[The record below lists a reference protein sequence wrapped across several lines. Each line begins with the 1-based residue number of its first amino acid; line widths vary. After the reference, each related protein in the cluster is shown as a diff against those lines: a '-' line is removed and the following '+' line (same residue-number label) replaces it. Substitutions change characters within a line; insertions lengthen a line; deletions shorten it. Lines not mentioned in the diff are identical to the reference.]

1 MIKIGDKVR
10 FLNAVGGG
18 KVVGFQDKNIVL
30 VEEEDGFETPV
41 LANEIVVVEAGDDM
55 AKAMS
60 KEEKKKSAGTTTQS
74 LHAAMNQGLDDEDEA
89 EIKTSASARPSAGS
103 EDEAP
108 YFTDDLDSADGEK
121 INISLA
127 FMPVTEDKLQNTDF
141 DLYLINDDNYF
152 VSFFI
157 STKDDSSFENE
168 EERWVLRE
176 QGTIEPHTRLLLN
189 RITNGH
195 AGDWERINVQ
205 AIAFKDKHSFVQKP
219 AFNANLHLSPTRLY
233 KQNAFTA
240 NDYFDRNALVLAVVK
255 DDRQAAPTAISA
267 ETIEEA
273 IVTKSVEKAPALK
286 TRIEKKEKK
295 DDILEIDL
303 HIDKLLTTPE
313 ECSDFV
319 MQHSDHGGA
328 DRVLEVAGGK
338 DTFQLAWQC
347 ARPNAIVTIV
357 ALYDE
362 PQLLPLPQMYGKNL
376 TFKTGGVDGCDCEEI
391 LQLIKEGKID
401 TTPLITHR
409 FPLTRIA
416 EAYELFEQKRDGVIK
431 VAITQ

>member
-205 AIAFKDKHSFVQKP
+205 AIAFKDKRSFVQKP
-219 AFNANLHLSPTRLY
+219 AFNASLHLSPTRLY

-273 IVTKSVEKAPALK
+273 IVTKPAEKTPALK

-303 HIDKLLTTPE
+303 HIDKLLDDTTG
-313 ECSDFV
+313 
-319 MQHSDHGGA
+319 MQPKDILDYQVSKFRQTMEAHKKEKGKRIVFIHGKGEGVLRKELWKRLTLEYPSCDKQDASFLRYGFGA
-328 DRVLEVAGGK
+328 
-338 DTFQLAWQC
+338 TM
-347 ARPNAIVTIV
+347 VTI
-357 ALYDE
+357 
-362 PQLLPLPQMYGKNL
+362 G
-376 TFKTGGVDGCDCEEI
+376 
-391 LQLIKEGKID
+391 
-401 TTPLITHR
+401 
-409 FPLTRIA
+409 
-416 EAYELFEQKRDGVIK
+416 
-431 VAITQ
+431 

>member
-205 AIAFKDKHSFVQKP
+205 AIAFKDKRSFVQKP
-219 AFNANLHLSPTRLY
+219 AFNASLHLSPTRLY

-267 ETIEEA
+267 ESIEEA
-273 IVTKSVEKAPALK
+273 IMTKPAEKAPALK

-303 HIDKLLTTPE
+303 HIDKLLDDTTG
-313 ECSDFV
+313 
-319 MQHSDHGGA
+319 MQPKDILDYQVSKFRQTMEAHKKEKGKRIVFIHGKGEDVLRKELWKRLTLEYPSCDKQDASFLRYGFGA
-328 DRVLEVAGGK
+328 
-338 DTFQLAWQC
+338 TM
-347 ARPNAIVTIV
+347 VTI
-357 ALYDE
+357 
-362 PQLLPLPQMYGKNL
+362 G
-376 TFKTGGVDGCDCEEI
+376 
-391 LQLIKEGKID
+391 
-401 TTPLITHR
+401 
-409 FPLTRIA
+409 
-416 EAYELFEQKRDGVIK
+416 
-431 VAITQ
+431 

>member
-89 EIKTSASARPSAGS
+89 EIKTSASARPSASS

-205 AIAFKDKHSFVQKP
+205 AIAFKDKRSFVQKP
-219 AFNANLHLSPTRLY
+219 AFNASLHLSPTRLY

-273 IVTKSVEKAPALK
+273 IVTKPAEKAPALK

-303 HIDKLLTTPE
+303 HIDKLLDDTTG
-313 ECSDFV
+313 
-319 MQHSDHGGA
+319 MQPKDILDYQVSKFRQTMEAHKKEKGKRIVFIHGKGEGVLRKELWKRLTLEYPSCDKQDASFLRYGFGA
-328 DRVLEVAGGK
+328 
-338 DTFQLAWQC
+338 TM
-347 ARPNAIVTIV
+347 VTI
-357 ALYDE
+357 
-362 PQLLPLPQMYGKNL
+362 G
-376 TFKTGGVDGCDCEEI
+376 
-391 LQLIKEGKID
+391 
-401 TTPLITHR
+401 
-409 FPLTRIA
+409 
-416 EAYELFEQKRDGVIK
+416 
-431 VAITQ
+431 

>member
-74 LHAAMNQGLDDEDEA
+74 LHAAMNQGLDDEDEP
-89 EIKTSASARPSAGS
+89 EIKTSTSARPSASS

-205 AIAFKDKHSFVQKP
+205 AIAFKDKRSFVQKP
-219 AFNANLHLSPTRLY
+219 AFNASLHLSPTRLY

-267 ETIEEA
+267 ESIEEA
-273 IVTKSVEKAPALK
+273 IVTKSVEKTPALK
-286 TRIEKKEKK
+286 SRIEKKEKK

-303 HIDKLLTTPE
+303 HIDKLLDDTTG
-313 ECSDFV
+313 
-319 MQHSDHGGA
+319 MQPKDILDYQVSKFRQTMEAHKKEKGKRIVFIHGKGEGVLRKELWKRLTLEYPSCDKQDASFLRYGFGA
-328 DRVLEVAGGK
+328 
-338 DTFQLAWQC
+338 TM
-347 ARPNAIVTIV
+347 VTI
-357 ALYDE
+357 
-362 PQLLPLPQMYGKNL
+362 G
-376 TFKTGGVDGCDCEEI
+376 
-391 LQLIKEGKID
+391 
-401 TTPLITHR
+401 
-409 FPLTRIA
+409 
-416 EAYELFEQKRDGVIK
+416 
-431 VAITQ
+431 

>member
-74 LHAAMNQGLDDEDEA
+74 LHAAMNQGLDDEDEP
-89 EIKTSASARPSAGS
+89 EIKASASAR
-103 EDEAP
+103 EVNNEEAP

-121 INISLA
+121 INLSLA
-127 FMPVTEDKLQNTDF
+127 FMPVSEDKLQNTDF

-205 AIAFKDKHSFVQKP
+205 AIAFKDKRSFVQKP
-219 AFNANLHLSPTRLY
+219 AFNASLHLSPTRLY

-273 IVTKSVEKAPALK
+273 TVTKPAEKAPALK

-303 HIDKLLTTPE
+303 HIDKLLDDTTG
-313 ECSDFV
+313 
-319 MQHSDHGGA
+319 MQPKDILDYQVSKFRQTMEAHKKEKGKRIVFIHGKGEGVLRKELWKRLTLEYPSCDKQDASFLRYGFGA
-328 DRVLEVAGGK
+328 
-338 DTFQLAWQC
+338 TM
-347 ARPNAIVTIV
+347 VTI
-357 ALYDE
+357 
-362 PQLLPLPQMYGKNL
+362 G
-376 TFKTGGVDGCDCEEI
+376 
-391 LQLIKEGKID
+391 
-401 TTPLITHR
+401 
-409 FPLTRIA
+409 
-416 EAYELFEQKRDGVIK
+416 
-431 VAITQ
+431 

>member
-205 AIAFKDKHSFVQKP
+205 AIAFKDKRSFVQKP
-219 AFNANLHLSPTRLY
+219 AFNASLHLSPTRLY
-233 KQNAFTA
+233 KQNAFTS

-273 IVTKSVEKAPALK
+273 IVTKSVEKNPALK

-303 HIDKLLTTPE
+303 HIDKLLDDTTG
-313 ECSDFV
+313 
-319 MQHSDHGGA
+319 MQPKDILDYQVSKFRQTMEAHKKEKGKRIVFIHGKGEGVLRKELWKRLTLEYPSCDKQDASFLRYGFGA
-328 DRVLEVAGGK
+328 
-338 DTFQLAWQC
+338 TM
-347 ARPNAIVTIV
+347 VTI
-357 ALYDE
+357 
-362 PQLLPLPQMYGKNL
+362 G
-376 TFKTGGVDGCDCEEI
+376 
-391 LQLIKEGKID
+391 
-401 TTPLITHR
+401 
-409 FPLTRIA
+409 
-416 EAYELFEQKRDGVIK
+416 
-431 VAITQ
+431 

>member
-127 FMPVTEDKLQNTDF
+127 FIPVTEDKLQNTDF

-205 AIAFKDKHSFVQKP
+205 AIVFKDKRSFVQKP
-219 AFNANLHLSPTRLY
+219 AFNASLHLSPTRLY

-267 ETIEEA
+267 ESIEEA
-273 IVTKSVEKAPALK
+273 IMTKPAEKAPALK

-303 HIDKLLTTPE
+303 HIDKLLDDTTG
-313 ECSDFV
+313 
-319 MQHSDHGGA
+319 MQPKDILDYQVSKFRQTMEAHKKEKGKRIVFIHGKGEGVLRKELWKRLTLEYPSCDKQDASFLRYGFGA
-328 DRVLEVAGGK
+328 
-338 DTFQLAWQC
+338 TM
-347 ARPNAIVTIV
+347 VTI
-357 ALYDE
+357 
-362 PQLLPLPQMYGKNL
+362 G
-376 TFKTGGVDGCDCEEI
+376 
-391 LQLIKEGKID
+391 
-401 TTPLITHR
+401 
-409 FPLTRIA
+409 
-416 EAYELFEQKRDGVIK
+416 
-431 VAITQ
+431 

>member
-205 AIAFKDKHSFVQKP
+205 AIAFKDKRSFVQKP

-303 HIDKLLTTPE
+303 HIDKLLDDTTG
-313 ECSDFV
+313 
-319 MQHSDHGGA
+319 MQPKDILDYQVSKFRQTMEAHKKEKGKRIVFIHGKGEGVLRKELWKRLTLEYPSCDKQDASFLRYGFGA
-328 DRVLEVAGGK
+328 
-338 DTFQLAWQC
+338 TM
-347 ARPNAIVTIV
+347 VTI
-357 ALYDE
+357 
-362 PQLLPLPQMYGKNL
+362 G
-376 TFKTGGVDGCDCEEI
+376 
-391 LQLIKEGKID
+391 
-401 TTPLITHR
+401 
-409 FPLTRIA
+409 
-416 EAYELFEQKRDGVIK
+416 
-431 VAITQ
+431 

>member
-89 EIKTSASARPSAGS
+89 EIKTSTNTRKT
-103 EDEAP
+103 DDDAP

-205 AIAFKDKHSFVQKP
+205 AIAFKDKRSFVQKP

-303 HIDKLLTTPE
+303 HIDKLLDDTTG
-313 ECSDFV
+313 
-319 MQHSDHGGA
+319 MQPKDILDYQVSKFRQTMEAHKKEKGKRIVFIHGKGEGVLRKELWKRLTLEYPSCDKQDASFLRYGFGA
-328 DRVLEVAGGK
+328 
-338 DTFQLAWQC
+338 TM
-347 ARPNAIVTIV
+347 VTI
-357 ALYDE
+357 
-362 PQLLPLPQMYGKNL
+362 G
-376 TFKTGGVDGCDCEEI
+376 
-391 LQLIKEGKID
+391 
-401 TTPLITHR
+401 
-409 FPLTRIA
+409 
-416 EAYELFEQKRDGVIK
+416 
-431 VAITQ
+431 

>member
-205 AIAFKDKHSFVQKP
+205 AIAFKDKRSFVQKP
-219 AFNANLHLSPTRLY
+219 AFNANMHLSPTRLY

-267 ETIEEA
+267 ESIEET
-273 IVTKSVEKAPALK
+273 IMTKPAEKAPAMK

-303 HIDKLLTTPE
+303 HIDKLLDDTTG
-313 ECSDFV
+313 
-319 MQHSDHGGA
+319 MQPKDILDYQVSKFRQTMEAHKKEKGKRIVFIHGKGEGVLRKELWKRLTLEYPSCDKQDASFLRYGFGA
-328 DRVLEVAGGK
+328 
-338 DTFQLAWQC
+338 TM
-347 ARPNAIVTIV
+347 VTI
-357 ALYDE
+357 
-362 PQLLPLPQMYGKNL
+362 G
-376 TFKTGGVDGCDCEEI
+376 
-391 LQLIKEGKID
+391 
-401 TTPLITHR
+401 
-409 FPLTRIA
+409 
-416 EAYELFEQKRDGVIK
+416 
-431 VAITQ
+431 

>member
-205 AIAFKDKHSFVQKP
+205 AIAFKDKRSFVQKP
-219 AFNANLHLSPTRLY
+219 AFNASLHLSPTRLY

-273 IVTKSVEKAPALK
+273 IMTKPAEKTPALK

-303 HIDKLLTTPE
+303 HIDKLLDDTTG
-313 ECSDFV
+313 
-319 MQHSDHGGA
+319 MQPKDILDYQVSKFRQTMEAHKKEKGKRIVFIHGKGEGVLRKELWKRLTLEYPSCDKQDASFLRYGFGA
-328 DRVLEVAGGK
+328 
-338 DTFQLAWQC
+338 TM
-347 ARPNAIVTIV
+347 VTI
-357 ALYDE
+357 
-362 PQLLPLPQMYGKNL
+362 G
-376 TFKTGGVDGCDCEEI
+376 
-391 LQLIKEGKID
+391 
-401 TTPLITHR
+401 
-409 FPLTRIA
+409 
-416 EAYELFEQKRDGVIK
+416 
-431 VAITQ
+431 

>member
-89 EIKTSASARPSAGS
+89 EIKTSANARPSAGS

-195 AGDWERINVQ
+195 AGDWERINMQ
-205 AIAFKDKHSFVQKP
+205 AIAFKDKRSFVQKP
-219 AFNANLHLSPTRLY
+219 AFNASLHLSPTRLY

-267 ETIEEA
+267 ESIEEA
-273 IVTKSVEKAPALK
+273 IVTKPAEKTPALK

-303 HIDKLLTTPE
+303 HIDKLLDDTTG
-313 ECSDFV
+313 
-319 MQHSDHGGA
+319 MQPKDILDYQVSKFRQTMEAHKKEKGKRIVFIHGKGEGVLRKELWKRLTLEYPSCDKQDASFLRYGFGA
-328 DRVLEVAGGK
+328 
-338 DTFQLAWQC
+338 TM
-347 ARPNAIVTIV
+347 VTI
-357 ALYDE
+357 
-362 PQLLPLPQMYGKNL
+362 G
-376 TFKTGGVDGCDCEEI
+376 
-391 LQLIKEGKID
+391 
-401 TTPLITHR
+401 
-409 FPLTRIA
+409 
-416 EAYELFEQKRDGVIK
+416 
-431 VAITQ
+431 

>member
-205 AIAFKDKHSFVQKP
+205 AIAFKDKRSFVQKP

-267 ETIEEA
+267 EIIEEA
-273 IVTKSVEKAPALK
+273 IMTKPVEKTPALK
-286 TRIEKKEKK
+286 SRIEKKEKK

-303 HIDKLLTTPE
+303 HIDKLLDDTTG
-313 ECSDFV
+313 
-319 MQHSDHGGA
+319 MQPKDILDYQVSKFRQTMEAHKKEKGKRIVFIHGKGEGMLRKELWKRLTLEYPSCDKQDASFLRYGFGA
-328 DRVLEVAGGK
+328 
-338 DTFQLAWQC
+338 TM
-347 ARPNAIVTIV
+347 VTI
-357 ALYDE
+357 
-362 PQLLPLPQMYGKNL
+362 G
-376 TFKTGGVDGCDCEEI
+376 
-391 LQLIKEGKID
+391 
-401 TTPLITHR
+401 
-409 FPLTRIA
+409 
-416 EAYELFEQKRDGVIK
+416 
-431 VAITQ
+431 

>member
-74 LHAAMNQGLDDEDEA
+74 LHAAMNQGLDDEDEP
-89 EIKTSASARPSAGS
+89 EIKTSTNTRKT
-103 EDEAP
+103 DDDAP

-205 AIAFKDKHSFVQKP
+205 TIAFKDKRSFVQKP
-219 AFNANLHLSPTRLY
+219 AFNASLHLSPTRLY

-255 DDRQAAPTAISA
+255 DDRQAAPTTISA
-267 ETIEEA
+267 ESIEEA
-273 IVTKSVEKAPALK
+273 IVTKSVEKTPALK

-303 HIDKLLTTPE
+303 HIDKLLDDTTG
-313 ECSDFV
+313 
-319 MQHSDHGGA
+319 MQPKDILDYQVSKFRQTMEAHKKEKGKRIVFIHGKGEGVLRKELWKRLTLEYPSCDKQDASFLRYGFGA
-328 DRVLEVAGGK
+328 
-338 DTFQLAWQC
+338 TM
-347 ARPNAIVTIV
+347 VTI
-357 ALYDE
+357 
-362 PQLLPLPQMYGKNL
+362 G
-376 TFKTGGVDGCDCEEI
+376 
-391 LQLIKEGKID
+391 
-401 TTPLITHR
+401 
-409 FPLTRIA
+409 
-416 EAYELFEQKRDGVIK
+416 
-431 VAITQ
+431 

>member
-55 AKAMS
+55 AKAMN

-89 EIKTSASARPSAGS
+89 EIKTSTSARPSAGS

-205 AIAFKDKHSFVQKP
+205 AIAFKDKRSFVQKP
-219 AFNANLHLSPTRLY
+219 AFNASLHLSPTRLY

-273 IVTKSVEKAPALK
+273 IMTKPAEKAPALK

-303 HIDKLLTTPE
+303 HIDKLLDDTTG
-313 ECSDFV
+313 
-319 MQHSDHGGA
+319 MQPKDILDYQVSKFRQTMEAHKKEKGKRIVFIHGKGEGVLRKELWKRLTLEYPSCDKQDASFLRYGFGA
-328 DRVLEVAGGK
+328 
-338 DTFQLAWQC
+338 TM
-347 ARPNAIVTIV
+347 VTI
-357 ALYDE
+357 
-362 PQLLPLPQMYGKNL
+362 G
-376 TFKTGGVDGCDCEEI
+376 
-391 LQLIKEGKID
+391 
-401 TTPLITHR
+401 
-409 FPLTRIA
+409 
-416 EAYELFEQKRDGVIK
+416 
-431 VAITQ
+431 

>member
-205 AIAFKDKHSFVQKP
+205 AIAFKDKRSFVQKP

-267 ETIEEA
+267 ESIEEA
-273 IVTKSVEKAPALK
+273 IMTKPAEKAPALK

-303 HIDKLLTTPE
+303 HIDKLLDDTTG
-313 ECSDFV
+313 
-319 MQHSDHGGA
+319 MQPKDILDYQVSKFRQTMEAHKKEKGKRIVFIHGKGEGVLRKELWKRLTLEYPSCDKQDASFLRYGFGA
-328 DRVLEVAGGK
+328 
-338 DTFQLAWQC
+338 TM
-347 ARPNAIVTIV
+347 VTI
-357 ALYDE
+357 E
-362 PQLLPLPQMYGKNL
+362 
-376 TFKTGGVDGCDCEEI
+376 
-391 LQLIKEGKID
+391 
-401 TTPLITHR
+401 
-409 FPLTRIA
+409 
-416 EAYELFEQKRDGVIK
+416 
-431 VAITQ
+431 

>member
-205 AIAFKDKHSFVQKP
+205 AIAFKDKRSFVQKP
-219 AFNANLHLSPTRLY
+219 AFNASLHLSPTRLY

-267 ETIEEA
+267 ESIEEA

-303 HIDKLLTTPE
+303 HIDKLLDDTTG
-313 ECSDFV
+313 
-319 MQHSDHGGA
+319 MQPKDILDYQVSKFRQTMEAHKKEKGKRIVFIHGKGEGVLRKELWKRLTLEYPSCDKQDASFLRYGFGA
-328 DRVLEVAGGK
+328 
-338 DTFQLAWQC
+338 TM
-347 ARPNAIVTIV
+347 VTI
-357 ALYDE
+357 
-362 PQLLPLPQMYGKNL
+362 G
-376 TFKTGGVDGCDCEEI
+376 
-391 LQLIKEGKID
+391 
-401 TTPLITHR
+401 
-409 FPLTRIA
+409 
-416 EAYELFEQKRDGVIK
+416 
-431 VAITQ
+431 

>member
-89 EIKTSASARPSAGS
+89 EIKTSASAR
-103 EDEAP
+103 ETDNNDAP

-205 AIAFKDKHSFVQKP
+205 AIAFKDKRSFVQKP
-219 AFNANLHLSPTRLY
+219 AFNASLHLSPTRLY

-267 ETIEEA
+267 ESIEEA
-273 IVTKSVEKAPALK
+273 IMTKPAEKTPALK

-303 HIDKLLTTPE
+303 HIDKLLDDTTG
-313 ECSDFV
+313 
-319 MQHSDHGGA
+319 MQPKDILDYQVSKFRQTMEAHKKEKGKRIVFIHGKGEGVLRKELWKRLTLEYPSCDKQDASFLRYGFGA
-328 DRVLEVAGGK
+328 
-338 DTFQLAWQC
+338 TM
-347 ARPNAIVTIV
+347 VTI
-357 ALYDE
+357 
-362 PQLLPLPQMYGKNL
+362 G
-376 TFKTGGVDGCDCEEI
+376 
-391 LQLIKEGKID
+391 
-401 TTPLITHR
+401 
-409 FPLTRIA
+409 
-416 EAYELFEQKRDGVIK
+416 
-431 VAITQ
+431 

>member
-41 LANEIVVVEAGDDM
+41 LVNEIVVVEAGDDM

-74 LHAAMNQGLDDEDEA
+74 LHAAMNQGLDDEDEP

-205 AIAFKDKHSFVQKP
+205 AIAFKDKRSFLQKP
-219 AFNANLHLSPTRLY
+219 AFNASLHLSPTRLY

-255 DDRQAAPTAISA
+255 DDRQAAPTTISA
-267 ETIEEA
+267 ESIEEA
-273 IVTKSVEKAPALK
+273 IMTKPAEKAPAQK

-303 HIDKLLTTPE
+303 HIDKLLDDTTG
-313 ECSDFV
+313 
-319 MQHSDHGGA
+319 MQPKDILDYQVSKFRQTMEAHKKEKGKRIVFIHGKGEGVLRKELWKRLTLEYPSCDKQDASFLRYGFGA
-328 DRVLEVAGGK
+328 
-338 DTFQLAWQC
+338 TM
-347 ARPNAIVTIV
+347 VTI
-357 ALYDE
+357 
-362 PQLLPLPQMYGKNL
+362 G
-376 TFKTGGVDGCDCEEI
+376 
-391 LQLIKEGKID
+391 
-401 TTPLITHR
+401 
-409 FPLTRIA
+409 
-416 EAYELFEQKRDGVIK
+416 
-431 VAITQ
+431 

>member
-205 AIAFKDKHSFVQKP
+205 AIAFKDKRSFVQKP
-219 AFNANLHLSPTRLY
+219 AFNASLHLSPTRLY

-255 DDRQAAPTAISA
+255 DDRQAAPTTISA

-273 IVTKSVEKAPALK
+273 IVTKPAEKTPALK

-303 HIDKLLTTPE
+303 HIDKLLDDTTG
-313 ECSDFV
+313 
-319 MQHSDHGGA
+319 MQPKDILDYQVSKFRQTMEAHKKEKGKRIVFIHGKGEGVLRKELWKRLTLEYPSCDKQDASFLRYGFGA
-328 DRVLEVAGGK
+328 
-338 DTFQLAWQC
+338 TM
-347 ARPNAIVTIV
+347 VTI
-357 ALYDE
+357 
-362 PQLLPLPQMYGKNL
+362 G
-376 TFKTGGVDGCDCEEI
+376 
-391 LQLIKEGKID
+391 
-401 TTPLITHR
+401 
-409 FPLTRIA
+409 
-416 EAYELFEQKRDGVIK
+416 
-431 VAITQ
+431 

>member
-205 AIAFKDKHSFVQKP
+205 AIAFKDKRSFVQKP

-255 DDRQAAPTAISA
+255 DDRQAAPTAISS
-267 ETIEEA
+267 ESIKEA
-273 IVTKSVEKAPALK
+273 IMTKPAEKAHALK

-303 HIDKLLTTPE
+303 HIDKLLDDTTG
-313 ECSDFV
+313 
-319 MQHSDHGGA
+319 MQPKDILDYQVSKFRQTMEAHKKEKGKRIVFIHGKGEGVLRKELWKRLTLEYPSCDKQDASFLRYGFGA
-328 DRVLEVAGGK
+328 
-338 DTFQLAWQC
+338 TM
-347 ARPNAIVTIV
+347 VTI
-357 ALYDE
+357 
-362 PQLLPLPQMYGKNL
+362 G
-376 TFKTGGVDGCDCEEI
+376 
-391 LQLIKEGKID
+391 
-401 TTPLITHR
+401 
-409 FPLTRIA
+409 
-416 EAYELFEQKRDGVIK
+416 
-431 VAITQ
+431 

>member
-168 EERWVLRE
+168 EERWVLRV
-176 QGTIEPHTRLLLN
+176 QGSI
-189 RITNGH
+189 
-195 AGDWERINVQ
+195 
-205 AIAFKDKHSFVQKP
+205 
-219 AFNANLHLSPTRLY
+219 
-233 KQNAFTA
+233 
-240 NDYFDRNALVLAVVK
+240 
-255 DDRQAAPTAISA
+255 
-267 ETIEEA
+267 
-273 IVTKSVEKAPALK
+273 
-286 TRIEKKEKK
+286 
-295 DDILEIDL
+295 
-303 HIDKLLTTPE
+303 
-313 ECSDFV
+313 
-319 MQHSDHGGA
+319 
-328 DRVLEVAGGK
+328 
-338 DTFQLAWQC
+338 
-347 ARPNAIVTIV
+347 
-357 ALYDE
+357 
-362 PQLLPLPQMYGKNL
+362 
-376 TFKTGGVDGCDCEEI
+376 
-391 LQLIKEGKID
+391 
-401 TTPLITHR
+401 
-409 FPLTRIA
+409 
-416 EAYELFEQKRDGVIK
+416 
-431 VAITQ
+431 

>member
-205 AIAFKDKHSFVQKP
+205 AIAFKDKRSFVQKP
-219 AFNANLHLSPTRLY
+219 AFNASLHLSPTRLY

-267 ETIEEA
+267 ESIEEA
-273 IVTKSVEKAPALK
+273 IMTKPAEKAPALK

-303 HIDKLLTTPE
+303 HIDKLLDDTTG
-313 ECSDFV
+313 
-319 MQHSDHGGA
+319 MQPKDILDYQVSKFRQTMEAHKKEKCKRIVFIHGKGEGVLRKELWKRLTLEYPSCDKQDASFLRYGFGA
-328 DRVLEVAGGK
+328 
-338 DTFQLAWQC
+338 TM
-347 ARPNAIVTIV
+347 VTI
-357 ALYDE
+357 
-362 PQLLPLPQMYGKNL
+362 G
-376 TFKTGGVDGCDCEEI
+376 
-391 LQLIKEGKID
+391 
-401 TTPLITHR
+401 
-409 FPLTRIA
+409 
-416 EAYELFEQKRDGVIK
+416 
-431 VAITQ
+431 

>member
-103 EDEAP
+103 EDDAP

-205 AIAFKDKHSFVQKP
+205 AIAFKDKRSFVQKP
-219 AFNANLHLSPTRLY
+219 AFNASLHLSPTRLY

-267 ETIEEA
+267 ESIEEA
-273 IVTKSVEKAPALK
+273 IMTKPAEKVPALK

-303 HIDKLLTTPE
+303 HIDKLLDDTTG
-313 ECSDFV
+313 
-319 MQHSDHGGA
+319 MQPKDILDYQVSKFRQTMEAHKKEKGKRIVFIHGKGEGVLRKELWKRLTLEYPSCDKQDASFLRYGFGA
-328 DRVLEVAGGK
+328 
-338 DTFQLAWQC
+338 TM
-347 ARPNAIVTIV
+347 VTI
-357 ALYDE
+357 
-362 PQLLPLPQMYGKNL
+362 G
-376 TFKTGGVDGCDCEEI
+376 
-391 LQLIKEGKID
+391 
-401 TTPLITHR
+401 
-409 FPLTRIA
+409 
-416 EAYELFEQKRDGVIK
+416 
-431 VAITQ
+431 

>member
-205 AIAFKDKHSFVQKP
+205 AIAFKDKRSFVQKP
-219 AFNANLHLSPTRLY
+219 AFNASLHLSPTRLY

-255 DDRQAAPTAISA
+255 NDRQAAPTAISA
-267 ETIEEA
+267 ESIEEA
-273 IVTKSVEKAPALK
+273 IMTKPAEKAPALK

-303 HIDKLLTTPE
+303 HIDKLLDDTTG
-313 ECSDFV
+313 
-319 MQHSDHGGA
+319 MQPKDILDYQVSKFRQTMEAHKKEKGKRIVFIHGKGEGVLRKELWKRLTLEYPSCDKQDASFLRYGFGA
-328 DRVLEVAGGK
+328 
-338 DTFQLAWQC
+338 TM
-347 ARPNAIVTIV
+347 VTI
-357 ALYDE
+357 
-362 PQLLPLPQMYGKNL
+362 G
-376 TFKTGGVDGCDCEEI
+376 
-391 LQLIKEGKID
+391 
-401 TTPLITHR
+401 
-409 FPLTRIA
+409 
-416 EAYELFEQKRDGVIK
+416 
-431 VAITQ
+431 

>member
-41 LANEIVVVEAGDDM
+41 LANEIVVVEAGDYM

-157 STKDDSSFENE
+157 STKDDLSFENE

-205 AIAFKDKHSFVQKP
+205 AIAFKDKRSFVQKP
-219 AFNANLHLSPTRLY
+219 AFNASLHLSPTRLY

-267 ETIEEA
+267 ESIEEA
-273 IVTKSVEKAPALK
+273 IMTKPAEKTPALK

-303 HIDKLLTTPE
+303 HIDKLLDDTTG
-313 ECSDFV
+313 
-319 MQHSDHGGA
+319 MQPKDILDYQVSKFRQTMEAHKKEKGKRIVFIHGKGEGVLRKELWKRLTLEYPSCDKQDASFLRYGFGA
-328 DRVLEVAGGK
+328 
-338 DTFQLAWQC
+338 TM
-347 ARPNAIVTIV
+347 VTI
-357 ALYDE
+357 
-362 PQLLPLPQMYGKNL
+362 G
-376 TFKTGGVDGCDCEEI
+376 
-391 LQLIKEGKID
+391 
-401 TTPLITHR
+401 
-409 FPLTRIA
+409 
-416 EAYELFEQKRDGVIK
+416 
-431 VAITQ
+431 

>member
-205 AIAFKDKHSFVQKP
+205 AIAFKDKRSFVQKP
-219 AFNANLHLSPTRLY
+219 AFNASLHLSPTRLY

-267 ETIEEA
+267 ESIEEA
-273 IVTKSVEKAPALK
+273 IMTKPAEKTPALK

-303 HIDKLLTTPE
+303 HIDKLLDDTTG
-313 ECSDFV
+313 
-319 MQHSDHGGA
+319 MQPKDILDYQVSKFRQTMEAHKKEKGKRIVFIHGKGEGVLRKELWKRLTLEYPSCDKQDASFLRYGFGA
-328 DRVLEVAGGK
+328 
-338 DTFQLAWQC
+338 TM
-347 ARPNAIVTIV
+347 VTI
-357 ALYDE
+357 
-362 PQLLPLPQMYGKNL
+362 G
-376 TFKTGGVDGCDCEEI
+376 
-391 LQLIKEGKID
+391 
-401 TTPLITHR
+401 
-409 FPLTRIA
+409 
-416 EAYELFEQKRDGVIK
+416 
-431 VAITQ
+431 

>member
-55 AKAMS
+55 AKAMN

-168 EERWVLRE
+168 EERWILRE

-205 AIAFKDKHSFVQKP
+205 AIAFKDKRSFVQKP
-219 AFNANLHLSPTRLY
+219 AFNASLHLSPTRLY

-267 ETIEEA
+267 ESIEEA
-273 IVTKSVEKAPALK
+273 IMTKPAEKTPALK
-286 TRIEKKEKK
+286 SRIEKKEKK

-303 HIDKLLTTPE
+303 HIDKLLDDTTG
-313 ECSDFV
+313 
-319 MQHSDHGGA
+319 MQPKDILDYQVSKFRQTMEAHKKEKGKRIVFIHGKGEGVLRKELWKRLTLEYPSCDKQDASFLRYGFGA
-328 DRVLEVAGGK
+328 
-338 DTFQLAWQC
+338 TM
-347 ARPNAIVTIV
+347 VTI
-357 ALYDE
+357 
-362 PQLLPLPQMYGKNL
+362 G
-376 TFKTGGVDGCDCEEI
+376 
-391 LQLIKEGKID
+391 
-401 TTPLITHR
+401 
-409 FPLTRIA
+409 
-416 EAYELFEQKRDGVIK
+416 
-431 VAITQ
+431 

>member
-74 LHAAMNQGLDDEDEA
+74 LHAAMNQGLDDEDEP
-89 EIKTSASARPSAGS
+89 EIKTSASARPSASS

-205 AIAFKDKHSFVQKP
+205 AIAFKDKRSFVQKP
-219 AFNANLHLSPTRLY
+219 AFNASLHLSPTRLY

-273 IVTKSVEKAPALK
+273 IMTKPAEKTPALK

-303 HIDKLLTTPE
+303 HIDKLLDDTTG
-313 ECSDFV
+313 
-319 MQHSDHGGA
+319 MQPKDILDYQVSKFRQTMEAHKKEKGKRIVFIHGKGEGVLRKELWKRLTLEYPSCDKQDASFLRYGFGA
-328 DRVLEVAGGK
+328 
-338 DTFQLAWQC
+338 TM
-347 ARPNAIVTIV
+347 VTI
-357 ALYDE
+357 
-362 PQLLPLPQMYGKNL
+362 G
-376 TFKTGGVDGCDCEEI
+376 
-391 LQLIKEGKID
+391 
-401 TTPLITHR
+401 
-409 FPLTRIA
+409 
-416 EAYELFEQKRDGVIK
+416 
-431 VAITQ
+431 

>member
-41 LANEIVVVEAGDDM
+41 LANEIVVVDAGDDM

-168 EERWVLRE
+168 EERWMLRE

-205 AIAFKDKHSFVQKP
+205 AIAFKDKRSFVQKP
-219 AFNANLHLSPTRLY
+219 AFNASLHLSPTKLY

-267 ETIEEA
+267 ESIEEA
-273 IVTKSVEKAPALK
+273 IMTKPAEKAPALK

-303 HIDKLLTTPE
+303 HIDKLLDDTTG
-313 ECSDFV
+313 
-319 MQHSDHGGA
+319 MQPKDILDYQVSKFRQTMEAHKKEKGKRIVFIHGKGEGVLRKELWKRLTLEYPSCDKQDASFLRYGFGA
-328 DRVLEVAGGK
+328 
-338 DTFQLAWQC
+338 TM
-347 ARPNAIVTIV
+347 VTI
-357 ALYDE
+357 
-362 PQLLPLPQMYGKNL
+362 G
-376 TFKTGGVDGCDCEEI
+376 
-391 LQLIKEGKID
+391 
-401 TTPLITHR
+401 
-409 FPLTRIA
+409 
-416 EAYELFEQKRDGVIK
+416 
-431 VAITQ
+431 

>member
-74 LHAAMNQGLDDEDEA
+74 LHAAMNQGLDDEDEP

-205 AIAFKDKHSFVQKP
+205 AIAFKDKRSFVQKP
-219 AFNANLHLSPTRLY
+219 AFNASLHLSPTRLY

-255 DDRQAAPTAISA
+255 DDRQAAPRAISA
-267 ETIEEA
+267 ESIEEA
-273 IVTKSVEKAPALK
+273 IMTKPAEKTPALK

-303 HIDKLLTTPE
+303 HIDKLLDDTTG
-313 ECSDFV
+313 
-319 MQHSDHGGA
+319 MQPKDILDYQVSKFRQTMEAHKKEKGKRIVFIHGKGEGVLRKELWKRLTLEYPSCDKQDASFLRYGFGA
-328 DRVLEVAGGK
+328 
-338 DTFQLAWQC
+338 TM
-347 ARPNAIVTIV
+347 VTI
-357 ALYDE
+357 
-362 PQLLPLPQMYGKNL
+362 G
-376 TFKTGGVDGCDCEEI
+376 
-391 LQLIKEGKID
+391 
-401 TTPLITHR
+401 
-409 FPLTRIA
+409 
-416 EAYELFEQKRDGVIK
+416 
-431 VAITQ
+431 

>member
-103 EDEAP
+103 EDDAP

-176 QGTIEPHTRLLLN
+176 QGTIEPHTRQLLN

-205 AIAFKDKHSFVQKP
+205 AIAFKDKRSFVQKP
-219 AFNANLHLSPTRLY
+219 AFNASLHLSPTRLY

-273 IVTKSVEKAPALK
+273 IVTKPAEKAPALK

-303 HIDKLLTTPE
+303 HIDKLLDDTTG
-313 ECSDFV
+313 
-319 MQHSDHGGA
+319 MQPKDILDYQVSKFRQTMEAHKKEKGKRIVFIHGKGEGVLRKELWKRLTLEYPSCDKQDASFLRYGFGA
-328 DRVLEVAGGK
+328 
-338 DTFQLAWQC
+338 TM
-347 ARPNAIVTIV
+347 VTI
-357 ALYDE
+357 
-362 PQLLPLPQMYGKNL
+362 G
-376 TFKTGGVDGCDCEEI
+376 
-391 LQLIKEGKID
+391 
-401 TTPLITHR
+401 
-409 FPLTRIA
+409 
-416 EAYELFEQKRDGVIK
+416 
-431 VAITQ
+431 

>member
-205 AIAFKDKHSFVQKP
+205 AIAFKDKRSFVQKP

-267 ETIEEA
+267 ESIEEA
-273 IVTKSVEKAPALK
+273 IMTKPAEKAPALK

-303 HIDKLLTTPE
+303 HIDKLLDDTTG
-313 ECSDFV
+313 
-319 MQHSDHGGA
+319 MQPKDILDYQVSKFRQTMEAHKKEKGKRIVFIHGKGEGMLRKELWKRLTLEYPSCDKQDASFLRYGFGA
-328 DRVLEVAGGK
+328 
-338 DTFQLAWQC
+338 TM
-347 ARPNAIVTIV
+347 VTI
-357 ALYDE
+357 E
-362 PQLLPLPQMYGKNL
+362 
-376 TFKTGGVDGCDCEEI
+376 
-391 LQLIKEGKID
+391 
-401 TTPLITHR
+401 
-409 FPLTRIA
+409 
-416 EAYELFEQKRDGVIK
+416 
-431 VAITQ
+431 

>member
-103 EDEAP
+103 EDDAP

-205 AIAFKDKHSFVQKP
+205 AIAFKDKRSFVQKP
-219 AFNANLHLSPTRLY
+219 AFNASLHLSPTRLY

-273 IVTKSVEKAPALK
+273 IMTKPAEKTPALK

-303 HIDKLLTTPE
+303 HIDKLLDDTTG
-313 ECSDFV
+313 
-319 MQHSDHGGA
+319 MQPKDILDYQVSKFRQTMEAHKKEKGKRIVFIHGKGEGVLRKELWKRLTLEYPSCDKQDASFLRYGFGA
-328 DRVLEVAGGK
+328 
-338 DTFQLAWQC
+338 TM
-347 ARPNAIVTIV
+347 VTI
-357 ALYDE
+357 
-362 PQLLPLPQMYGKNL
+362 G
-376 TFKTGGVDGCDCEEI
+376 
-391 LQLIKEGKID
+391 
-401 TTPLITHR
+401 
-409 FPLTRIA
+409 
-416 EAYELFEQKRDGVIK
+416 
-431 VAITQ
+431 

>member
-205 AIAFKDKHSFVQKP
+205 AIAFKDKRSFVQKP
-219 AFNANLHLSPTRLY
+219 AFNASLHLSPTRLY
-233 KQNAFTA
+233 KQNAFTV

-267 ETIEEA
+267 ESIEEA
-273 IVTKSVEKAPALK
+273 IMTKPAEKTPALK

-303 HIDKLLTTPE
+303 HIDKLL
-313 ECSDFV
+313 D
-319 MQHSDHGGA
+319 
-328 DRVLEVAGGK
+328 
-338 DTFQLAWQC
+338 
-347 ARPNAIVTIV
+347 
-357 ALYDE
+357 
-362 PQLLPLPQMYGKNL
+362 
-376 TFKTGGVDGCDCEEI
+376 
-391 LQLIKEGKID
+391 D
-401 TTPLITHR
+401 TTGMQPKDILDYQVSKFRQTMEAHKKEKGK
-409 FPLTRIA
+409 RIVFIHGKG
-416 EAYELFEQKRDGVIK
+416 EG
-431 VAITQ
+431 

>member
-89 EIKTSASARPSAGS
+89 EIKTSASAR
-103 EDEAP
+103 EVNNEEAP

-157 STKDDSSFENE
+157 STKDDSSFEGDE
-168 EERWVLRE
+168 EKWTLRE
-176 QGTIEPHTRLLLN
+176 KGTVEPHTKLLLN
-189 RITNGH
+189 RITDGH
-195 AGDWERINVQ
+195 VGDWERINIQ
-205 AIAFKDKHSFVQKP
+205 AIVFKDGRSFTRKP
-219 AFNANLHLSPTRLY
+219 AFDVNIHISPTKFY
-233 KQNAFTA
+233 KESSFSA
-240 NDYFDRNALVLAVVK
+240 NDYFDGGALVVSAVKNDKQVSPAPVNAETIQEAMQTPK
-255 DDRQAAPTAISA
+255 SAQAAPA
-267 ETIEEA
+267 
-273 IVTKSVEKAPALK
+273 VPLKS
-286 TRIEKKEKK
+286 RIEKTESKE
-295 DDILEIDL
+295 DLLEVDL
-303 HIDKLLTTPE
+303 HIDKLLDDTTGMQPKDILDYQV
-313 ECSDFV
+313 SKFRQV
-319 MQHSDHGGA
+319 MDANKKSKGKKIVFIHGKGEGVLRKELWKRLTLEYPSCDKQDASFLRYGFGA
-328 DRVLEVAGGK
+328 
-338 DTFQLAWQC
+338 TM
-347 ARPNAIVTIV
+347 VTI
-357 ALYDE
+357 
-362 PQLLPLPQMYGKNL
+362 G
-376 TFKTGGVDGCDCEEI
+376 
-391 LQLIKEGKID
+391 
-401 TTPLITHR
+401 
-409 FPLTRIA
+409 
-416 EAYELFEQKRDGVIK
+416 
-431 VAITQ
+431 

>member
-141 DLYLINDDNYF
+141 DLYLINDDNYL

-205 AIAFKDKHSFVQKP
+205 AIAFKDKRSFVQKP

-267 ETIEEA
+267 ESIEEA
-273 IVTKSVEKAPALK
+273 IMTKPAEKAPALK

-295 DDILEIDL
+295 DDILEIDP
-303 HIDKLLTTPE
+303 HIDKLLDDTTG
-313 ECSDFV
+313 
-319 MQHSDHGGA
+319 MQPKDILDYQVSKFRQTMEAHKKEKGKRIVFIHGKGEGVLRKELWKRLTLEYPSCDKQDASFLRYGFGA
-328 DRVLEVAGGK
+328 
-338 DTFQLAWQC
+338 TM
-347 ARPNAIVTIV
+347 VTI
-357 ALYDE
+357 
-362 PQLLPLPQMYGKNL
+362 G
-376 TFKTGGVDGCDCEEI
+376 
-391 LQLIKEGKID
+391 
-401 TTPLITHR
+401 
-409 FPLTRIA
+409 
-416 EAYELFEQKRDGVIK
+416 
-431 VAITQ
+431 

>member
-74 LHAAMNQGLDDEDEA
+74 LHAAMNQGLDDEDEP
-89 EIKTSASARPSAGS
+89 EIKTSTNTRKT
-103 EDEAP
+103 DDDAP

-205 AIAFKDKHSFVQKP
+205 AIAFKDKRSFVQKP
-219 AFNANLHLSPTRLY
+219 AFNASLHLSPTRLY

-267 ETIEEA
+267 ESIEEA
-273 IVTKSVEKAPALK
+273 IMTKPAEKTPALK

-303 HIDKLLTTPE
+303 HIDKLLDDTTG
-313 ECSDFV
+313 
-319 MQHSDHGGA
+319 MQPKDILDYQVSKFRQTMEAHKKEKGKRIVFIHGKGEGVLRKELWKRLTLEYPSCDKQDASFLRYGFGA
-328 DRVLEVAGGK
+328 
-338 DTFQLAWQC
+338 TM
-347 ARPNAIVTIV
+347 VTI
-357 ALYDE
+357 
-362 PQLLPLPQMYGKNL
+362 G
-376 TFKTGGVDGCDCEEI
+376 
-391 LQLIKEGKID
+391 
-401 TTPLITHR
+401 
-409 FPLTRIA
+409 
-416 EAYELFEQKRDGVIK
+416 
-431 VAITQ
+431 

>member
-74 LHAAMNQGLDDEDEA
+74 LHAAMNQGLDDEDEP

-205 AIAFKDKHSFVQKP
+205 AIAFKDKRSFVQKP
-219 AFNANLHLSPTRLY
+219 AFNASLHLSPTRLY

-255 DDRQAAPTAISA
+255 DDRQAAPTTISA

-273 IVTKSVEKAPALK
+273 IMTKPAEKTPALK

-303 HIDKLLTTPE
+303 HIDKLLDDTTG
-313 ECSDFV
+313 
-319 MQHSDHGGA
+319 MQPKDILDYQVSKFRQTMEAHKKEKGKRIVFIHGKGEGVLRKELWKRLTLEYPSCDKQDASFLRYGFGA
-328 DRVLEVAGGK
+328 
-338 DTFQLAWQC
+338 TM
-347 ARPNAIVTIV
+347 VTI
-357 ALYDE
+357 
-362 PQLLPLPQMYGKNL
+362 G
-376 TFKTGGVDGCDCEEI
+376 
-391 LQLIKEGKID
+391 
-401 TTPLITHR
+401 
-409 FPLTRIA
+409 
-416 EAYELFEQKRDGVIK
+416 
-431 VAITQ
+431 